1 MRLAKYLSSAGV
13 ASRRSAEKLIVS
25 GRISVNKRQITDP
38 AYNVQ
43 DNDSVEFDGEP
54 VEPVT
59 SGKFVYLM
67 LHKPVGVVSTMSPGR
82 EEGDC
87 LSDLVKLDVRLH
99 PIGRLDRDTSGL
111 ILLTN
116 DGQFTYRLTHPKHL
130 IQKEYHLRTNRVL
143 TPHAYR
149 RLMKGITIDK
159 RIVKVDEITLIARG
173 KLSVTIHEGRKR
185 IIRRLF
191 DEIGHKVIELKR
203 VRIGTVGLGRLAKGR
218 WRKLTEREIMSLKG
232 Q

>member
-25 GRISVNKRQITDP
+25 GRISVNKQQITDP
-38 AYNVQ
+38 ACDVQ
-43 DNDSVEFDGEP
+43 DNDRIEFDGEQ

-67 LHKPVGVVSTMSPGR
+67 LHKPTGIVSTMSPDK
-82 EEGDC
+82 EEGAC
-87 LSDLVKLDVRLH
+87 ISDLVNIGVRLH

-130 IQKEYHLRTNRVL
+130 IQKEYHVRTNRIL

-149 RLMKGITIDK
+149 RLMRGITIDK
-159 RIVKVDEITLIARG
+159 RVVKVDEIVLIARG

-191 DEIGHKVIELKR
+191 EEIGHKVIELKR
-203 VRIGTVGLGRLAKGR
+203 VRIGAVGLGRLAKGK
-218 WRKLTEREIMSLKG
+218 WRKLNEREIMTLKG

>member
-1 MRLAKYLSSAGV
+1 MRLAKFISSAGV

-25 GRISVNKRQITDP
+25 GRISVNKRQIKDP
-38 AYNVQ
+38 AYGVQ
-43 DNDSVEFDGEP
+43 ENDRVEFDGDP
-54 VEPVT
+54 VEPAT
-59 SGKFVYLM
+59 SGEFVYAM
-67 LHKPVGVVSTMSPGR
+67 LHKPVGVVSTMSPGK
-82 EEGDC
+82 EEGAC

-99 PIGRLDRDTSGL
+99 PVGRLDRDSSGL

-130 IQKEYHLRTNRVL
+130 IQKEYQLRTNRKL

-149 RLMKGITIDK
+149 RLMKGISVDK
-159 RIVKVDEITLIARG
+159 RVVKVDEITITARG
-173 KLSVTIHEGRKR
+173 RLSVTIHEGRNR

-191 DEIGHKVIELKR
+191 EEISHRVIELKR
-203 VRIGTVGLGRLAKGR
+203 VRIGTVGLGRLAKGK
-218 WRKLTEREIMSLKG
+218 WRKLTKKEIMSLKG